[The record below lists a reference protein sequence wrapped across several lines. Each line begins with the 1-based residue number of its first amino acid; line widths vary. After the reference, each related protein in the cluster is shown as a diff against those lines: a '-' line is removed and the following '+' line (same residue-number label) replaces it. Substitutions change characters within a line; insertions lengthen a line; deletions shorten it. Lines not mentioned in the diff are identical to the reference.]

1 MPPIAGSRVVAD
13 RGAEVR
19 IRALDEEALRLKEP
33 AMAAAQ
39 FDAILNGM
47 PQGVLIH
54 RGGRPLYV
62 NHALVRLLG
71 YSSREAMLALPNT
84 LAFAHPDDQAFIAG
98 QVEARIAGREFLSHF
113 EARVCHA
120 DGMPIWVDCHAS
132 CMLWGGQ
139 PASLT
144 TMTDISMRK
153 RIENS
158 QRRTEKLF
166 GIVFQASPDLVSL
179 TTLSDGRYIDVNE
192 AFLRSWGWQRSQIIG
207 RTSAEIGFWK
217 DATFRERMAAGLR
230 RDGFVRGLDAKVRW
244 PDGQVRDYSYSV
256 DVIRFEDEDL
266 LLGIGRDVTDARKTA
281 ENLRKSME
289 SALIANRAK
298 SEFLA
303 NMSHELRTP
312 LNAILGFSEII
323 GNQIF
328 GTGAQSRYIDYAKDI
343 YASGRLLL
351 QIIDD
356 LLDISRLEHGKL
368 ELRAEE
374 VSAAEIISTCLRLIE
389 GRVRDARVK
398 LGIDLPDRPLT
409 LHADATRLKQVLL
422 NLLSNAVKFTPEGG
436 HITIGARPA
445 SEDGVAFF
453 VVDTGIGMSE
463 SELAIA
469 MQSFGQVANA
479 LTRDQ
484 QGTGLG
490 LPLAKGLV
498 ELHGG
503 TLVVESRPGLG
514 TRVTATLPQTPKLVP
529 LPAATPTAR
538 LRRKGRAKARGA

>member
-1 MPPIAGSRVVAD
+1 MAVAE
-13 RGAEVR
+13 RGAEAR
-19 IRALDEEALRLKEP
+19 KRASDPKAARLKEQ
-33 AMAAAQ
+33 AAAAAQ

-47 PQGVLIH
+47 PQGVMIH
-54 RGGRPLYV
+54 RGAGPLYV
-62 NHALVRLLG
+62 NQAFVRLLG
-71 YSSREAMLALPNT
+71 YASREEMLALPST
-84 LAFAHPDDQAFIAG
+84 LAIAHPEDHAFLTS
-98 QVEARIAGREFLSHF
+98 QVEARIAGRDFLPHF
-113 EARVCHA
+113 EAKAMRA
-120 DGMPIWVDCHAS
+120 DGSIIWVDCHAS
-132 CMLWGGQ
+132 RMLWEGE

-144 TMTDISMRK
+144 TMTDITMRK
-153 RIENS
+153 RIENA

-166 GIVFQASPDLVSL
+166 GIVFQKSPDLVSL

-192 AFLRSWGWQRSQIIG
+192 AFLRSLGWQRSQVIG
-207 RTSAEIGFWK
+207 RTADEIGFWK
-217 DATFRERMAAGLR
+217 DSAFRQRMVDILN
-230 RDGFVRGLDAKVRW
+230 RDGFVRGLEAQVRG
-244 PDGQVRDYSYSV
+244 PDGKNRDYSYSV

-266 LLGIGRDVTDARKTA
+266 LLGIGRDVTEARKTA
-281 ENLRKSME
+281 AELRDSME

-323 GNQIF
+323 GNQVF
-328 GTGAQSRYIDYAKDI
+328 GPGALPRYVDYAKDI

-374 VSAAEIISTCLRLIE
+374 VASSEIVSACLRVID
-389 GRVRDARVK
+389 GRARDARIK
-398 LGIDLPDRPLT
+398 LSVDLPGRPLT

-436 HITIGARPA
+436 HVTVGARPA
-445 SEDGVAFF
+445 ADGGVSFF

-463 SELAIA
+463 DEIEIA
-469 MQSFGQVANA
+469 LQSFGQVANA
-479 LTRDQ
+479 HTRDQ

-503 TLVVESRPGLG
+503 TLTVESRPGLG
-514 TRVTATLPQTPKLVP
+514 TRVTATFPQMPKRGSEAAAASTP
-529 LPAATPTAR
+529 R
-538 LRRKGRAKARGA
+538 ERRKVRVRAEGA

>member
-1 MPPIAGSRVVAD
+1 MAVAD
-13 RGAEVR
+13 RGTETR
-19 IRALDEEALRLKEP
+19 KRASDAKATRLKEQ
-33 AMAAAQ
+33 AAAAAQ

-47 PQGVLIH
+47 PQGVMIH
-54 RGGRPLYV
+54 RGACPLYV
-62 NHALVRLLG
+62 NQALVRLLG
-71 YSSREAMLALPNT
+71 YASREEMLALPSS
-84 LAFAHPDDQAFIAG
+84 LAIAHPEDQAFIAG
-98 QVEARIAGREFLSHF
+98 QVEARIAGRDFLAHF
-113 EARVCHA
+113 EARVVHV
-120 DGMPIWVDCHAS
+120 DGSPIWVDCHVS
-132 CMLWGGQ
+132 RMLWDGEF
-139 PASLT
+139 ASLT
-144 TMTDISMRK
+144 TMTDITLRK
-153 RIENS
+153 RIEDS

-166 GIVFQASPDLVSL
+166 GIVFQKSPDLVSL

-192 AFLRSWGWQRSQIIG
+192 AFLRSWGWQRSQVIG
-207 RTSAEIGFWK
+207 RTSEEIGFWK
-217 DATFRERMAAGLR
+217 DPAFRERMVYALN
-230 RDGFVRGLDAKVRW
+230 RDGFVRGMEAEVRG
-244 PDGQVRDYSYSV
+244 PGGKIRVYSYSV
-256 DVIRFEDEDL
+256 DVIRFEEEDL
-266 LLGIGRDVTDARKTA
+266 LLGIGRDVTEARETA
-281 ENLRKSME
+281 TDLRKSME
-289 SALIANRAK
+289 TALIANRAK

-323 GNQIF
+323 GSQVF
-328 GTGAQSRYIDYAKDI
+328 GASAMPRYVDYAKDI

-368 ELRAEE
+368 EIRAEE
-374 VSAAEIISTCLRLIE
+374 VAASEIVSACLRVVE
-389 GRVRDARVK
+389 GRARDARVK
-398 LGIDLPDRPLT
+398 LAVDLPGRPLT

-436 HITIGARPA
+436 HVTVGARPVG
-445 SEDGVAFF
+445 DGAVSFF

-463 SELAIA
+463 SEIAIA

-503 TLVVESRPGLG
+503 TLTVESRPGLG
-514 TRVTATLPQTPKLVP
+514 TRVTATLPQTPQ
-529 LPAATPTAR
+529 AAAETTAKSPPR
-538 LRRKGRAKARGA
+538 AWRKVRSKADRA